1 MTAKSNTRST
11 ARLAAVQALFQHHM
25 EKTPIPRL
33 LKEFHDHRL
42 GAEIEDA
49 QYRPVEVDFFD
60 DIVIGVSEKRDEID
74 ELIAEKLASDW
85 SMGRLDKTMLQILR
99 AGAFE
104 LIERDEVPTGTVI
117 SEYVDVAHAFFNKKD
132 SGFINGLLDTIAKQ
146 VRGELKG

>member
-11 ARLAAVQALFQHHM
+11 ARLAAVQALFQHDM
-25 EKTPIPRL
+25 EKTPVPRL

-42 GAEIEDA
+42 GAEIEDE

-60 DIVIGVSEKRDEID
+60 ELVVGASEKRDEID
-74 ELIAEKLASDW
+74 ALIAEKLASGW

-104 LIERDEVPTGTVI
+104 LMARDDVPTGTVI

-132 SGFINGLLDTIAKQ
+132 SGFINGLLDAIAKQ
-146 VRGELKG
+146 VRGS

>member
-11 ARLAAVQALFQHHM
+11 ARLAAVQALFQHDM
-25 EKTPIPRL
+25 EKTPVPRL

-42 GAEIEDA
+42 GAEIEDE

-60 DIVIGVSEKRDEID
+60 DLVVGTSEKRDEID
-74 ELIAEKLASDW
+74 AVISEKLASGW

-104 LIERDEVPTGTVI
+104 LMARDDVPTGTVI

-132 SGFINGLLDTIAKQ
+132 SGFINGLLDAIAKQ
-146 VRGELKG
+146 VRGS